1 MIKIIIINDY
11 DKNLQINN
19 NQINTII
26 QNVYDSE
33 KIKSAKITLILSNK
47 YLLNKLK
54 KNYFSLDQF
63 TDVIAFNLEDKNE
76 PIEGEVYISLDD
88 VLDNSK
94 KYKQLLDVEFKRVL
108 IHGILHLLGL
118 NDKTQE
124 EKQHMN
130 LLEEK
135 YLKQNPQ
142 KTIVL

>member
-1 MIKIIIINDY
+1 M
-11 DKNLQINN
+11 
-19 NQINTII
+19 
-26 QNVYDSE
+26 YDSE